1 MQFEAKYG
9 KVKSENDIL
18 ALKLA
23 ESQERQKLE
32 AEKFKALDGIIKAKI
47 EEKSAQWNLM
57 LAEKLKEKD
66 IFEKPACKVFKNVIK
81 TLNK

>member
-1 MQFEAKYG
+1 MNEKEVSELREKVEQYMQFEAKYG

-32 AEKFKALDGIIKAKI
+32 A
-47 EEKSAQWNLM
+47 
-57 LAEKLKEKD
+57 
-66 IFEKPACKVFKNVIK
+66 
-81 TLNK
+81 